1 MLYCSWDMP
10 SDGCNCCFS
19 FWDFFYPFIS
29 LKARKMKISEQ
40 WKKGLEISS
49 FYTIVAKIQDH
60 ILTYPISEIWYMR
73 GVIVTFHFGL
83 VTNTPTI
90 ISTRF
95 NYLNYIAIYL
105 YQLLS
110 ECKFRKFRCF
120 FLLFTV
126 LMKLILEKHI
136 TYFASNFN
144 NVSSTANAQ
153 TIDSATSKFFFWI
166 GRLGVYSFP
175 INICLLHA
183 LLFYENYTN

>member
-1 MLYCSWDMP
+1 MFFILGFFLPLYFPKSPKNENFKTM
-10 SDGCNCCFS
+10 
-19 FWDFFYPFIS
+19 
-29 LKARKMKISEQ
+29 
-40 WKKGLEISS
+40 KKGLEISS

-60 ILTYPISEIWYMR
+60 ILTYPIPEIWYMR

-83 VTNTPTI
+83 VANTPTI